1 MSLSASL
8 ASAARAALSRGM
20 TLRPSALL
28 ALLLLVAPPA
38 AAQPVSP
45 EALRRH
51 IDVLASD
58 SFAGREPGTE
68 GEQKSIAYIAGQM
81 RSFGLEPGGP
91 GNSWYQPLEVTVRR
105 PGDQSSEWR
114 VRGRKS
120 ERIAL
125 GRDEMILF
133 GRSARETLESAPVL
147 FAGYGAVV
155 PGRGIDQLGG
165 ADLKGAVVLIL
176 HDAPE
181 GAGLPSYDDRVDSV
195 AAAGAAAVIGIIGRD
210 LPWPVVQRVYDSG
223 QKRLSI
229 RVPAPLAGAVS
240 QAAAENLLSA
250 SGADPAALLA
260 APGSGFRPVALKL
273 RASFDVA
280 TEIETIKSNNVV
292 GRLRGSGDGSQALL
306 YLGHWDHLGLC
317 DTEGRDRIC
326 NGAVDNASGI
336 AALLETARAL
346 AKGKRPKRD
355 IIFLATTAEEMGLL
369 GAEYF
374 ASRPTVP
381 LGSIVAAINMDT
393 VAIAPK
399 GEKVAVMGRGRPALD
414 ALIDRTVAEAGR
426 SLDSDDEASA
436 LVERQDGWA
445 LARAG
450 VPAIMVGGSFS
461 DMKALG
467 AFLGGPYHSP
477 SDNPGPGLVLDGA
490 AEDTDLMIAL
500 GRKLADPEVY
510 PWPGR

>member
-1 MSLSASL
+1 M
-8 ASAARAALSRGM
+8 ALRF
-20 TLRPSALL
+20 SALL
-28 ALLLLVAPPA
+28 ALLALVLLASPPA
-38 AAQPVSP
+38 AAEPVSS

-68 GEQKSIAYIAGQM
+68 GERRSIAYIAGQM

-91 GNSWYQPLEVTVRR
+91 SNSWYQPLEVTIRR

-114 VRGRKS
+114 AGGAS
-120 ERIAL
+120 EPSAL

-133 GRSARETLESAPVL
+133 GRSGRETLKCAPVY
-147 FAGYGAVV
+147 FAGHGA
-155 PGRGIDQLGG
+155 PGQLAG

-176 HDAPE
+176 HDSPD
-181 GAGLPSYDDRVDSV
+181 GSGVPSYAERVDSI

-210 LPWPVVQRVYDSG
+210 LPWPVIQRVYDSG

-229 RVPAPLAGAVS
+229 HAPAPLAGAMS
-240 QAAAENLLSA
+240 QSAAESLLSA
-250 SGADPAALLA
+250 SGAKPSLLA
-260 APGSGFRPVALKL
+260 AAGPGFRAVALKL
-273 RASFDVA
+273 RASFEVA
-280 TEIETIKSNNVV
+280 TEIETIRSNNVV
-292 GRLRGSGDGSQALL
+292 GRLRGSGNGGQALL

-317 DTEGRDRIC
+317 EREGPDRIC

-346 AKGKRPKRD
+346 ARGKRPKRD
-355 IIFLATTAEEMGLL
+355 ILFLATTAEEMGLL

-374 ASRPTVP
+374 AARPTVP
-381 LGSIVAAINMDT
+381 LASIVAAINMDT
-393 VAIAPK
+393 IAIAPK
-399 GEKVAVMGRGRPALD
+399 GAKVAVMGRGRPALD

-426 SLDSDDEASA
+426 SLDPDDEASA

-450 VPAIMVGGSFS
+450 VPALMVGGSFS
-461 DMKALG
+461 DMKMLG
-467 AFLGGPYHSP
+467 DFLGGPYHSA
-477 SDNPGPGLVLDGA
+477 SDNPGPGLMLDGA

-500 GRKLADPEVY
+500 GRKLADPESY
-510 PWPGR
+510 PWPAH